1 MTETTKMIARETA
14 ERVTA
19 YEREEGFERDD
30 AFRTPQDVREYADRF
45 GWLDDVDDDLSDL
58 TDGELGEFE
67 AAVTDT
73 VIDLLFGT
81 PEAVPAP
88 ARDYC
93 TDSQT
98 QTFRDFE

>member
-14 ERVTA
+14 ERIVA

-30 AFRTPQDVREYADRF
+30 AFRTPRDVRAYADRF

-67 AAVTDT
+67 AEVTDM
-73 VIDLLFGT
+73 VIEMLFGSPA
-81 PEAVPAP
+81 PEAAP
-88 ARDYC
+88 ARDC
-93 TDSQT
+93 RAEVEDWDWS
-98 QTFRDFE
+98 E